1 MSDAEK
7 NEVARIRARLGSLN
21 AERAALEERLAAFER
36 RRETPIGVDS
46 PPAQAGDPPTI
57 TSSSPTAEKVA
68 FFRRLFAGRPDIFPV
83 RWENQKGANPAMPRP
98 APTNGPRGYAASPE

>member
-36 RRETPIGVDS
+36 RRETPIGVEPS
-46 PPAQAGDPPTI
+46 C
-57 TSSSPTAEKVA
+57 TS
-68 FFRRLFAGRPDIFPV
+68 G
-83 RWENQKGANPAMPRP
+83 
-98 APTNGPRGYAASPE
+98 